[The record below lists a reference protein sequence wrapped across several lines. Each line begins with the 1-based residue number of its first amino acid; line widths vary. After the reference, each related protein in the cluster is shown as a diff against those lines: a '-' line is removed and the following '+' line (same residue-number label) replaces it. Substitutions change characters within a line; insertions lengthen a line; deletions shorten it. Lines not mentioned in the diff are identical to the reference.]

1 MPKLF
6 IRVGLIALLIAIQP
20 GCGASVEQVPN
31 TSRAATKWTRK
42 DAPERVCLEYSTA
55 VAETGK
61 NKLGFEVP
69 ATLPSGTTLAPKL
82 TVERETNIAQIYT
95 VSETLQLGHAALY
108 RLCEARGNGDIKDDA
123 YPQMFS
129 KVFDQ
134 VKELIQVQVDVRH
147 HKIVLERVRVADELE
162 VLDRDIRQLRIDYD
176 DQMKAAQC
184 AAQVPGPELQTRLKQ
199 IPPYPDQQSVSLLQ
213 DVSAT
218 LSGIDAAKFTK
229 DAKDQE
235 AKKAECI
242 ANVDKAKATLVK
254 LVAKEAERTTKDSKL
269 RGIDSALR
277 YLFLDS
283 QPKPETP
290 PAAAPATSRGNVA
303 KPSDTSGGPPK

>member
-1 MPKLF
+1 MPRLF
-6 IRVGLIALLIAIQP
+6 IRVGLIAVVIAIQP
-20 GCGASVEQVPN
+20 GCGASVEEVPN

-42 DAPERVCLEYSTA
+42 DAPERLCLEYSTA

-69 ATLPSGTTLAPKL
+69 TALPTGTTLAPKL
-82 TVERETNIAQIYT
+82 TIERETNIAQIYT

-108 RLCEARGNGDIKDDA
+108 RLCEARGNGDIKDEA
-123 YPQMFS
+123 YAQMFS

-134 VKELIQVQVDVRH
+134 VRELIQVQVDVRH

-162 VLDRDIRQLRIDYD
+162 ILDRDIRQLRIDYD
-176 DQMKAAQC
+176 EQMKAAQC
-184 AAQVPGPELQTRLKQ
+184 ATQVPGPELQARLKQ
-199 IPPYPDQQSVSLLQ
+199 IPPYPEQQSVSLLQ

-218 LSGIDAAKFTK
+218 LSGIEAAKFSK

-254 LVAKEAERTTKDSKL
+254 LVAKEAERTTKESKL

-283 QPKPETP
+283 QPKTETTPPTP
-290 PAAAPATSRGNVA
+290 PASSSGSAG
-303 KPSDTSGGPPK
+303 KPSETSGSPPK